1 METYTYISET
11 AMRRIYKD
19 NMITYAESFMN
30 NIEHLNEVMILNF
43 NDSFRFYI
51 EFDVLREVYVMHYM
65 NHLKNRET
73 RSDFYY
79 ASDMRVFVENMLKAF
94 CIL

>member
-1 METYTYISET
+1 METNTYISET
-11 AMRRIYKD
+11 AVKRIYKD
-19 NMITYAESFMN
+19 NMITYAESFIN
-30 NIEHLNEVMILNF
+30 NIEHLNSVICLNF

-51 EFDVLREVYVMHYM
+51 DFDMDREVYVMHYM

-79 ASDMRVFVENMLKAF
+79 ASDMKIFVDNMFKAF

>member
-1 METYTYISET
+1 METNTYISDI
-11 AMRRIYKD
+11 AMKRIYKD
-19 NMITYAESFMN
+19 NMITYAESFIN
-30 NIEHLNEVMILNF
+30 NIEHLNKVMILNF

>member
-1 METYTYISET
+1 METNTYISEV
-11 AMRRIYKD
+11 AMKRIYKD
-19 NMITYAESFMN
+19 NMTTYAESFIN
-30 NIEHLNEVMILNF
+30 NIEHLNEVIILNF

-51 EFDVLREVYVMHYM
+51 EFDVLREVYVMHYI